1 LPVTPVVKGRPV
13 QLAKFPEVGVPNS
26 GVTSVGLVDRTLL
39 PEPVEVVT
47 PVPPLATAK
56 VPVAFATGILV
67 QFVRVPEVG
76 VPSTGVTKVGEV
88 ERTTLPDPV
97 EVVTPVP
104 PLATARVPA
113 RVIAP
118 PVAVLGV
125 SPVVPPL
132 NVVTVVPVVDDI
144 FTKSDPFQATVAF
157 SFASNVTP
165 VVGPVPQILT
175 VYVPDELITK

>member
-1 LPVTPVVKGRPV
+1 L
-13 QLAKFPEVGVPNS
+13 
-26 GVTSVGLVDRTLL
+26 
-39 PEPVEVVT
+39 
-47 PVPPLATAK
+47 
-56 VPVAFATGILV
+56 TGILV
-67 QFVRVPEVG
+67 QFVRAPEVG

-88 ERTTLPDPV
+88 ERTRLPDPV

>member
-1 LPVTPVVKGRPV
+1 
-13 QLAKFPEVGVPNS
+13 
-26 GVTSVGLVDRTLL
+26 LL

-67 QFVRVPEVG
+67 QFVRAPDCG
-76 VPSTGVTKVGEV
+76 VPSIGVTKVGLV
-88 ERTTLPDPV
+88 ESTLAPEPV
-97 EVVTPVP
+97 DVVTPVP
-104 PLATARVPA
+104 PLATAKVPA

-144 FTKSDPFQATVAF
+144 FTKSDPSQATVAF

-165 VVGPVPQILT
+165 VVGPVPQTLT

>member
-1 LPVTPVVKGRPV
+1 LITGRLPVAFATGILV
-13 QLAKFPEVGVPNS
+13 QFVRAPDVGVPS
-26 GVTSVGLVDRTLL
+26 IGVTKVGLVESTLA

-47 PVPPLATAK
+47 PVPPLATSN
-56 VPVAFATGILV
+56 F
-67 QFVRVPEVG
+67 
-76 VPSTGVTKVGEV
+76 
-88 ERTTLPDPV
+88 
-97 EVVTPVP
+97 
-104 PLATARVPA
+104 PA

-125 SPVVPPL
+125 SPVAPPL

-144 FTKSDPFQATVAF
+144 FTKSDPSQATVAF

-165 VVGPVPQILT
+165 VVGPVPQTLT